1 MSRQPNQSEP
11 IIVDQDYQKCYH
23 TQVMKAAIHPELKKT
38 KVTCLGCNT
47 TFETMSTV
55 EEMSVELCSKCHPFY
70 TGKQKLIDTAGRVDR
85 FRAKQEKAQP
95 GMAAKKTKPSD
106 EKPTGAVDAKAKLAE
121 IKEEIIEHTVDAP
134 TDTDQAPSKSDQ

>member
-1 MSRQPNQSEP
+1 MSR
-11 IIVDQDYQKCYH
+11 KCYH
-23 TQVMKAAIHPELKKT
+23 IQVMKAAIHPELKKT

-55 EEMSVELCSKCHPFY
+55 EEMSVELCSNCHPFY

-95 GMAAKKTKPSD
+95 GMAAKKAKPA
-106 EKPTGAVDAKAKLAE
+106 EEAPVEAKDAKAKLAE
-121 IKEEIIEHTVDAP
+121 IKEEIAEKTVDAP
-134 TDTDQAPSKSDQ
+134 AETTDASTKSDQ

>member
-1 MSRQPNQSEP
+1 
-11 IIVDQDYQKCYH
+11 
-23 TQVMKAAIHPELKKT
+23 MKAAIHPELKKT

-55 EEMSVELCSKCHPFY
+55 EEMSVELCSNCHPFY

-95 GMAAKKTKPSD
+95 GMAAKKA
-106 EKPTGAVDAKAKLAE
+106 KPTEEAPAEAKDAKAKLAE
-121 IKEEIIEHTVDAP
+121 IKEEITEKTVDAP
-134 TDTDQAPSKSDQ
+134 AETTDTSTKSDQ